1 MLIACKETV
10 WKLTEKWQ
18 SWISLNGK
26 PPLRCVIG
34 VKHSLYRFQRHLP
47 LFFSSHF
54 FLLFFFF
61 PPKKKGV
68 NKSFALLSISL
79 RSSNPLDFY
88 VSLKDDG
95 TKELTK
101 EEIRNRVV
109 SAVCVTIHKIETRAD
124 QLCLRVVRKFKN
136 AHQAIKWGV
145 TTRANLWI
153 VLINRP

>member
-1 MLIACKETV
+1 MNLVERETT
-10 WKLTEKWQ
+10 TEMRDRRQ
-18 SWISLNGK
+18 TLFIPFSTPLAFILFIPFL
-26 PPLRCVIG
+26 PPL
-34 VKHSLYRFQRHLP
+34 
-47 LFFSSHF
+47 LFFSAE
-54 FLLFFFF
+54 
-61 PPKKKGV
+61 KKGV

-145 TTRANLWI
+145 TTRANL
-153 VLINRP
+153 